1 MQSLLKKFLSNKR
14 YALNKG
20 SQPMSIVRG
29 CLTVFVLLLGGLS
42 AALGEELSEELAAL
56 QGTWKGTE
64 AGNEKKGTCTLKI
77 DGTALHFQG
86 WNKNE
91 WYKGTLRILPDR
103 KPKQLHGT
111 VKECPVPEFVGKTSL
126 SIYRIEDGT
135 LTLVGRRPGDPEAP
149 TGFKD
154 KKARRFV
161 LKKTPPKKENADE

>member
-1 MQSLLKKFLSNKR
+1 
-14 YALNKG
+14 
-20 SQPMSIVRG
+20 MSFVRG
-29 CLTVFVLLLGGLS
+29 CSMVVALLLGGLNPT
-42 AALGEELSEELAAL
+42 LGEEPSDELAAI

-64 AGNEKKGTCTLKI
+64 AGQEKNGTCTLKI
-77 DGTALHFQG
+77 EGNSLHFQG

-91 WYKGTLRILPDR
+91 WYKGTFKLLPDR

-111 VKECPVPEFVGKTSL
+111 IKDCPVPEFVGKTAF
-126 SIYRIEDGT
+126 SIYRIKDGT

-161 LKKTPPKKENADE
+161 LKKAQPKQEGDDE